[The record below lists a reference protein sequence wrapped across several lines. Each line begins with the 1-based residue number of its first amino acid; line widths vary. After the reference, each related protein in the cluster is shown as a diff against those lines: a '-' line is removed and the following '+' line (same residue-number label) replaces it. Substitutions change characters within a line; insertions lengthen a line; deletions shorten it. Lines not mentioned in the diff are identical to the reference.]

1 MKNNLSSRHLR
12 DEFPMRGLVI
22 WLDTLISAHYC
33 TSKEIGMP
41 LNVQY
46 GKGVHTIINLPA
58 QEI

>member
-22 WLDTLISAHYC
+22 WLGTLIPTHYC
-33 TSKEIGMP
+33 TLKETGMP
-41 LNVQY
+41 KIIQY
-46 GKGVHTIINLPA
+46 GKGVHTIVNLPA